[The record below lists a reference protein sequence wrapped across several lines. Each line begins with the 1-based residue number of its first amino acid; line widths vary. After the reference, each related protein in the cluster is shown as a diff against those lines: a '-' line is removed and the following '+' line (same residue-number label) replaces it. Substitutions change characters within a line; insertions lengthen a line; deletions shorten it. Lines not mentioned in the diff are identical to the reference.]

1 MFYYSLFF
9 AFIICDVIVLQK
21 SFRKKGNRRNM
32 FVVLVTTLVLLCG
45 QVGNAAVFLRHEI
58 DLQAHPMGSQG
69 GTFHNQ
75 TTC

>member
-1 MFYYSLFF
+1 
-9 AFIICDVIVLQK
+9 
-21 SFRKKGNRRNM
+21 M